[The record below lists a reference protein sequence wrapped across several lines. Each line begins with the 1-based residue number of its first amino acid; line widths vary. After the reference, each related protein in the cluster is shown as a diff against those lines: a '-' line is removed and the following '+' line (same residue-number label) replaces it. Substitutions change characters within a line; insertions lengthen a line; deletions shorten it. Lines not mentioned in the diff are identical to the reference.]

1 MFTDLSY
8 AEGFVL
14 DAFMQIIS
22 CSPLVYPEIGFITNF
37 EMSKLKLEV
46 RS

>member
-8 AEGFVL
+8 AEGTVL

-22 CSPLVYPEIGFITNF
+22 YSPFVYPEIGFITHF
-37 EMSKLKLEV
+37 EISELKLEV